1 MKIVYVGDNRN
12 RGNFGCRATSTAL
25 SQIIEKKNTIVGTVS
40 GRYTNNDTGELFYY
54 EYLPSF
60 LYRRLGKIKRWI
72 QIKTALYYFIRLM
85 RLGRQYI
92 FSKFDYLCEDNM
104 DKSLSNFIR
113 CLPANPHLN
122 EFDLRQYDFD
132 ALVVNGE
139 GSFIFSEPAW
149 RESVNELMLMYWAQ
163 KMGKK
168 VYYLNGMLS
177 DDPFSKRNN
186 RFISVVK
193 PIFEK
198 AEILGVREDYS
209 LAYATEQFPSAN
221 IRKFP
226 DALFTWYDIIND
238 RFRITNGRY
247 IIGMSGASNK
257 SFSEFDFED
266 NYILIS
272 GSSSVGT
279 AANNMNEIIER
290 YSSLVNAVKN
300 SVKQKVYLIE
310 VCEGDNFLREVSKIT
325 KTGLIPIDT
334 PILSAAKILA
344 NADVYISGRY
354 HPAILASQ
362 GGTPC
367 VFMSSNSHKT
377 KSLQELLQYKKI
389 HEYYVLPSDAEINEM
404 IKDAKDAISQG
415 ASLRESIKKR
425 SKELSELASNMQN
438 IFAT

>member
-25 SQIIEKKNTIVGTVS
+25 SQIIEKNNIIVGTVS

-54 EYLPSF
+54 KHLPAS
-60 LYRRLGKIKRWI
+60 LYRWLGKKKRWI
-72 QIKTALYYFIRLM
+72 QIKTALYYLIRFIRL
-85 RLGRQYI
+85 GKQYI
-92 FSKFDYLCEDNM
+92 FSNFDYLCDDDM
-104 DKSLSNFIR
+104 DKSLSNFMK
-113 CLPANPHLN
+113 CLPANPHLK

-139 GSFIFSEPAW
+139 GSFIFAEPAW

-177 DDPFSKRNN
+177 DDPFSNRNN

-198 AEILGVREDYS
+198 AEIIGVREDYS
-209 LAYATEQFPSAN
+209 FAYAKEQFPLAN
-221 IRKFP
+221 ICKFP
-226 DALFTWYDIIND
+226 DALFTWYDLIND
-238 RFRITNGRY
+238 SFRIPDGKY
-247 IIGMSGASNK
+247 VIGMSGASNR
-257 SFSEFDFED
+257 SFSNFNFEEP
-266 NYILIS
+266 YILIS
-272 GSSSVGT
+272 GSSSVGV
-279 AANNMNEIIER
+279 AAHDTKEAVER
-290 YSSLVNAVKN
+290 YCTLVNEVKN
-300 SVKQKVYLIE
+300 SLKKKIYLLE
-310 VCEGDNFLREVSKIT
+310 VCEGDNFLREVSEIT
-325 KTGLIPIDT
+325 NTGLIPIDT

-377 KSLQELLQYKKI
+377 KSLQELLCYKKI
-389 HEYYVLPSDAEINEM
+389 HEYYVLPSDVEIADM
-404 IKDAKDAISQG
+404 INDAKDAIKQG
-415 ASLRESIKKR
+415 
-425 SKELSELASNMQN
+425 KELRDTIKQRAKYLSQLAFEMQN
-438 IFAT
+438 VLYK